1 MAQHPQSLIDL
12 VADSNRSGGT
22 YHRLDFGDGLVM
34 DGEYAMDQYWPF
46 YGFPEDLAGLSVLDV
61 GTASGYFAVEC
72 ARRGADV
79 TAIDIGDGK
88 FQRTVFEGAGTR
100 ARYEQK
106 DLFDLDGAF
115 GTFDIVLCG
124 SLLLHVWD
132 QVGAMKRLRA
142 VCRGLTIVATGIM
155 PPERGCDAFPAG
167 ELVGVKAMGGNGE
180 YWTTWMPNG
189 LALERM
195 MLAAGFAQAAYKGS
209 FRLRSALGRSNFDTP
224 HGVVHG
230 LVSPE

>member
-1 MAQHPQSLIDL
+1 MRKSSRNLGYIRIMTRHSQSLIDF
-12 VADSNRSGGT
+12 VTDVNRSGGT

-34 DGEYAMDQYWPF
+34 DGEYAMDQYWQC
-46 YGFPEDLAGLSVLDV
+46 YGFPEDLTGLSVLDV

-72 ARRGADV
+72 ARRGAQV
-79 TAIDIGDGK
+79 TTIDIG
-88 FQRTVFEGAGTR
+88 
-100 ARYEQK
+100 
-106 DLFDLDGAF
+106 
-115 GTFDIVLCG
+115 LCG

-132 QVGAMKRLRA
+132 QVGALKRLRA

-155 PPERGCDAFPAG
+155 PHERGCDAFPAG

-195 MLAAGFAQAAYKGS
+195 MLAAGFAQVANKGS
-209 FRLRSALGRSNFDTP
+209 FRLRSAP
-224 HGVVHG
+224 
-230 LVSPE
+230 

>member
-1 MAQHPQSLIDL
+1 VPQHSQSLIDL
-12 VADSNRSGGT
+12 VAEVNRSGGT

-34 DGEYAMDQYWPF
+34 DGEYAMDQYWRF
-46 YGFPEDLAGLSVLDV
+46 YGFPERLAGLSVLDV

-72 ARRGADV
+72 ARRGAHV
-79 TAIDIGDGK
+79 TAIDIGDGT
-88 FQRTVFEGAGTR
+88 FQRTVFEGARTT

-106 DLFDLDGAF
+106 DLFDLDATF

-132 QVGAMKRLRA
+132 QVGAMRRLRA
-142 VCRGLTIVATGIM
+142 VCRGLTIVATGVM
-155 PPERGCDAFPAG
+155 PPERGCDGFPAA
-167 ELVGVKAMGGNGE
+167 ELNGVKAVGGNGE

-195 MLAAGFAQAAYKGS
+195 MLAAGFARVVYKGS
-209 FRLRSALGRSNFDTP
+209 FRLRSAPGRSNFDTP

-230 LVSPE
+230 LV